1 MKFQMLGLVAVITAG
16 AISAWPQLV
25 EAGIEC
31 SGAFQVV
38 RGHGKIATPYCED
51 EYLAKVARRYG
62 IQVSGHA
69 IRQNPNRKEEI
80 CRTIGHD
87 SRVND
92 ICMKYLDYGQD
103 RLFD

>member
-1 MKFQMLGLVAVITAG
+1 
-16 AISAWPQLV
+16 
-25 EAGIEC
+25 
-31 SGAFQVV
+31 
-38 RGHGKIATPYCED
+38 
-51 EYLAKVARRYG
+51 VARRYG

-69 IRQNPNRKEEI
+69 IRQNPNRKEEV
-80 CRTIGHD
+80 CKTIGHD

>member
-1 MKFQMLGLVAVITAG
+1 
-16 AISAWPQLV
+16 
-25 EAGIEC
+25 
-31 SGAFQVV
+31 
-38 RGHGKIATPYCED
+38 
-51 EYLAKVARRYG
+51 VARRNG

-69 IRQNPNRKEEI
+69 IRQNPNRKEEV
-80 CRTIGHD
+80 CKTIGHD